1 MLITATGWKYEKDI
15 GACARGGCTRQGV
28 IDEAGGERAG
38 GAGVRVRAPEGIHTH
53 LWFFNRRQHVLNA
66 LRL

>member
-1 MLITATGWKYEKDI
+1 M
-15 GACARGGCTRQGV
+15 RQGV

-38 GAGVRVRAPEGIHTH
+38 LVRACLCVCVLGGIHTH